1 MPNYSFF
8 TKAKQIAVLETSDK
22 IGTAQLT
29 RQGFEKQFEE
39 IDAADAEC
47 ALARF
52 ADILSEEIKTEQA
65 FVTGSAFS
73 AILTGIFK

>member
-8 TKAKQIAVLETSDK
+8 TKAKQIAVLETSDE

-29 RQGFEKQFEE
+29 LQGFEKQFEE
-39 IDAADAEC
+39 IDATDADS
-47 ALARF
+47 ALTRF
-52 ADILSEEIKTEQA
+52 ADIRSEEIKTEQA